1 MTRKTAII
9 NARIVGR
16 AETALLIEGD
26 RIAHLGDAP
35 LPADAELIDAK
46 GAMLAPALID
56 LGVFAV
62 DKAACIAGGIAR
74 IALMPDQNPVLDEPG
89 IVQRAALAAK
99 PDLWVHPLAAA
110 TRGLKG
116 QELAEL
122 ALMQRAGAKA
132 VSTGRGWI
140 ADSGVMA
147 KLLIY
152 AASLKLTVISHA
164 EDGGLTAGAV
174 ATSGET
180 ATRNG
185 LPAAPAMA
193 EAMALARDLALV
205 RDTGARLHVRQVTTG
220 AALDLIRQAKR
231 AGLPVTCG
239 VAPTHWLLTDI
250 ALSDFPT
257 FTRLSPPL
265 RSEADRQ
272 AVLAAIA
279 DGTIDVLTSSHD
291 PRGPEAKRLPFVDA
305 EPGAAGAE
313 TLLPLALGLV
323 RDGVLSMDQLFEK
336 LATNP
341 ARILGL
347 DAGLLAE
354 GAPADLVLFN
364 PDTPWQIRRPDLKG
378 LASNTPFDGLPV
390 QGRVLQT
397 IKGGQTLA

>member
-1 MTRKTAII
+1 M
-9 NARIVGR
+9 
-16 AETALLIEGD
+16 LIEGD

-205 RDTGARLHVRQVTTG
+205 RDTGARLHVRQITTG

-250 ALSDFPT
+250 ALSDFRT

>member
-1 MTRKTAII
+1 MTRRTAII
-9 NARIVGR
+9 NARLVGHS
-16 AETALLIEGD
+16 ATSLLIEGD

-35 LPADAELIDAK
+35 LPADAELVDAK

-116 QELAEL
+116 LELAEL

-147 KLLIY
+147 KLLAY
-152 AASLKLTVISHA
+152 AASLGLTVISHA
-164 EDGGLTAGAV
+164 EDGGLVAGAV
-174 ATSGET
+174 ATAGET

-185 LPAAPAMA
+185 LPAAPAIA
-193 EAMALARDLALV
+193 EAMAVSRDLALV
-205 RDTGARLHVRQVTTG
+205 RQTGARLHIRQVTTA
-220 AALDLIRQAKR
+220 AALDLIRAAK
-231 AGLPVTCG
+231 AQGLPVTCG
-239 VAPTHWLLTDI
+239 VSPTHWLLSDT
-250 ALSDFPT
+250 ALGDFRT

-265 RSEADRQ
+265 RVEADRQ

-323 RDGVLSMDQLFEK
+323 RDGAVTMARLFAMLS
-336 LATNP
+336 ATP
-341 ARILGL
+341 ARILGVN
-347 DAGLLAE
+347 AGQLAE
-354 GAPADLVLFN
+354 GAPADLVLFD

-378 LASNTPFDGLPV
+378 MASNTPFDGLPV

-397 IKGGQTLA
+397 IKGGRALA

>member
-250 ALSDFPT
+250 ALSDFRT

-347 DAGLLAE
+347 DAGVLAE

>member
-9 NARIVGR
+9 NARLVGLP
-16 AETALLIEGD
+16 ATALLIEGD
-26 RIAHLGDAP
+26 RIANLGDAP
-35 LPADAELIDAK
+35 LPADADLIDAK

-99 PDLWVHPLAAA
+99 PDLWVHPLAAS

-122 ALMQRAGAKA
+122 ALMKRAGAKA

-140 ADSGVMA
+140 SDSGVMA
-147 KLLIY
+147 KLLAY
-152 AASLKLTVISHA
+152 AASLGLTVISHA

-185 LPAAPAMA
+185 LSSAPAIA
-193 EAMALARDLALV
+193 EAMALSRDLALV
-205 RDTGARLHVRQVTTG
+205 RETGARLHVRQVTTN
-220 AALDLIRQAKR
+220 AALDLVRQAKR
-231 AGLPVTCG
+231 EGLPVTCG

-250 ALSDFPT
+250 ALSDFRT

-265 RSEADRQ
+265 RCEADRQ
-272 AVLAAIA
+272 AVLSAIA

-291 PRGPEAKRLPFVDA
+291 PRGPEAKRLPFADA
-305 EPGAAGAE
+305 DPGASGAE

-323 RDGVLSMDQLFEK
+323 RDGLLSMEQLFEK
-336 LATNP
+336 LSTNP

-347 DAGLLAE
+347 DAGVLAE
-354 GAPADLVLFN
+354 GAPADLVLFD
-364 PDTPWQIRRPDLKG
+364 PDTPWQIRRPQIKG

-390 QGRVLQT
+390 QGKVLQT
-397 IKGGQTLA
+397 IKGGQTLV

>member
-250 ALSDFPT
+250 ALSDFRT

>member
-205 RDTGARLHVRQVTTG
+205 RDTGARLHVRQITTG

-250 ALSDFPT
+250 ALSDFRT

>member
-9 NARIVGR
+9 NARLVGQP
-16 AETALLIEGD
+16 ATALLIEGD

-35 LPADAELIDAK
+35 LPADADLIDAK

-122 ALMQRAGAKA
+122 ALMKRAGAKA

-147 KLLIY
+147 KLLAY
-152 AASLKLTVISHA
+152 AASLGLTVISHA

-185 LPAAPAMA
+185 LSSAPAIA
-193 EAMALARDLALV
+193 EAMALSRDLALV
-205 RDTGARLHVRQVTTG
+205 RETGARLHVRQVTTG

-231 AGLPVTCG
+231 EGLPVTCG

-250 ALSDFPT
+250 ALSDFRT

-272 AVLAAIA
+272 AVLVAIA

-291 PRGPEAKRLPFVDA
+291 PRGPEAKRLPFADA
-305 EPGAAGAE
+305 DPGASGAE

-323 RDGVLSMDQLFEK
+323 RDGLLSMEQLFEK

-347 DAGLLAE
+347 DAGVLSE
-354 GAPADLVLFN
+354 GAPADLVLFD
-364 PDTPWQIRRPDLKG
+364 PDTPWQIRRPQLKG

-390 QGRVLQT
+390 QGKVLQT
-397 IKGGQTLA
+397 IKGGQTLV

>member
-205 RDTGARLHVRQVTTG
+205 RDTGARLHVRQITTG

-250 ALSDFPT
+250 ALSDFRT

-347 DAGLLAE
+347 DAGVLAE